1 MQKIR
6 EELANLIR
14 NKTDEELIALVM
26 QLGAEGARVVQ
37 YADPEQAI
45 SSRGMGIVTK
55 PVVARPNGNNRDP
68 KRVATSDRRSDLVLK
83 AIAASKGVSA
93 TEVADKTKLPRAHVT
108 KAIADLKEA
117 GKVFQGGERRFARYA
132 TTKKVATDA
141 SIASRNGGSK
151 K

>member
-1 MQKIR
+1 MNIQS
-6 EELANLIR
+6 ELADLIR
-14 NKTDEELIALVM
+14 NKTDEELIALV
-26 QLGAEGARVVQ
+26 LGTRDAK
-37 YADPEQAI
+37 PHL
-45 SSRGMGIVTK
+45 VTK
-55 PVVARPNGNNRDP
+55 PVVSRAQTPRRNTDTNGPSR
-68 KRVATSDRRSDLVLK
+68 ADLVLK
-83 AIAASKGVSA
+83 AISSSRGISA